1 MILNKGLPFF
11 VILLQLLNQNP
22 DSAGAVLGE
31 FSNLVHILGQ
41 KVGVG
46 QTEGL
51 DFLED
56 DSQHCL
62 VSLGQVGHK
71 VLHAELGLVL

>member
-41 KVGVG
+41 
-46 QTEGL
+46 
-51 DFLED
+51 
-56 DSQHCL
+56 
-62 VSLGQVGHK
+62 
-71 VLHAELGLVL
+71 